1 MRSMFNLKKVKK
13 ARRRLKFIGDILFKL
28 FQLNLRYKENRKDYG
43 LEIYEYFYLPWKSD
57 TEFNE
62 IYSLIS
68 DYTLNPP
75 SRLYTIYD
83 LSKKYLLP
91 NSTFIEVGCWKGGVT
106 GLVALANK
114 NKSIDYFACDTFTG
128 VTKTSDKDTFFK
140 GNEYND
146 ANIEDLI
153 EVGKISNEE
162 FKIIKGIFPE
172 SIDKNILTK
181 PITFAH
187 IDVDTYLSAKE
198 SFEFIDKNSG
208 KGALIILDDY
218 GGWFSDGATEFG
230 NEIKYMDEYFVAPN
244 HLGQLLIYKV

>member
-1 MRSMFNLKKVKK
+1 VRIIFNLKKVKK
-13 ARRRLKFIGDILFKL
+13 ARRRLQIITNILFKL
-28 FQLNLRYKENRKDYG
+28 FQLNLRYKEKRKDYG
-43 LEIYEYFYLPWKSD
+43 LEIYEYFYLPWKTD
-57 TEFNE
+57 KEFNK

-68 DYTLNPP
+68 DYTLNPT

-128 VTKTSDKDTFFK
+128 VTNASNKDTFFK

-146 ANIEDLI
+146 ANIEDLV

-162 FKIIKGIFPE
+162 FMIVEGTFPD
-172 SIDKNILTK
+172 SIDKNKIIK

-198 SFEFIDKNSG
+198 SFEFIDKNSD

-218 GGWFSDGATEFG
+218 GGWFTDSATEFG
-230 NEIKYMDEYFVAPN
+230 NEIKDRDEYFVVPN
-244 HLGQLLIYKV
+244 HLGQLLIYKI